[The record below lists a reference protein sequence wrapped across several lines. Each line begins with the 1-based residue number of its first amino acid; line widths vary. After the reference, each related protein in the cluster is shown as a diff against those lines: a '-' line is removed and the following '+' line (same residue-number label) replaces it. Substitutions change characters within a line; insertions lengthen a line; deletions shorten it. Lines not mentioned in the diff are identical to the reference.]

1 MVHEVQDDSTS
12 DDERQCLLKAPTT
25 QPQQRI
31 SALANRNELT
41 FILPALNKYMIHI
54 QYCEVILRL
63 EVFFC

>member
-12 DDERQCLLKAPTT
+12 DDERQCLLKALT
-25 QPQQRI
+25 QPQERI

-63 EVFFC
+63 DVFVC

>member
-1 MVHEVQDDSTS
+1 MVHEVQDNSTP
-12 DDERQCLLKAPTT
+12 DDERQCLLKAPT

-63 EVFFC
+63 DVFFC